1 MARTSHAPL
10 RPLRCGR
17 LQVAAWSPGS
27 PCAIACMPV
36 LLLVLR
42 KCEAR
47 VPCGD
52 VGACG
57 RLTSRRCLRIV
68 QARKGER
75 AARMHS
81 CTSFGVSQRPV
92 AVRRH
97 AHVRGGAHV
106 HVRGGWPA
114 ANASRAAGFESARAT
129 YTRPAPQARR
139 ICKEEKT
146 CAAEPS
152 PRHQNLVAHTPQ
164 NSSGRGA
171 VLRQVRI

>member
-106 HVRGGWPA
+106 HVRGVGPA
-114 ANASRAAGFESARAT
+114 ANASRAAGIESARAT
-129 YTRPAPQARR
+129 YTRPAPRKKANMQKAEQLV
-139 ICKEEKT
+139 CSGSQSKT
-146 CAAEPS
+146 SSRSSKLTRSVSGSVFPAPS
-152 PRHQNLVAHTPQ
+152 
-164 NSSGRGA
+164 
-171 VLRQVRI
+171 

>member
-92 AVRRH
+92 VVRRH
-97 AHVRGGAHV
+97 AHVQGGAHV
-106 HVRGGWPA
+106 HARCRARCQCEPGGGLRERA
-114 ANASRAAGFESARAT
+114 RDVHEARSSKANMQKGEQLVCSGSQSKTSSRSSKL
-129 YTRPAPQARR
+129 TRSVSGSVFPAP
-139 ICKEEKT
+139 
-146 CAAEPS
+146 S
-152 PRHQNLVAHTPQ
+152 
-164 NSSGRGA
+164 
-171 VLRQVRI
+171 